1 MDSQKI
7 PLRFKV
13 LRYRASME
21 RPNERTTGRTFTI
34 NLGKVPS
41 FLSTIYPRC
50 NGAGIKSAVAESE
63 ADKEGD
69 THAHAD
75 PTETL
80 TGSVSLQHRS
90 LQLIGA

>member
-50 NGAGIKSAVAESE
+50 NGAGIKSAVAEEE

-69 THAHAD
+69 THATRMPIRPRLSRDRCHCSTD
-75 PTETL
+75 L
-80 TGSVSLQHRS
+80 YNL
-90 LQLIGA
+90 

>member
-50 NGAGIKSAVAESE
+50 NGAGIKSAVAEEE
-63 ADKEGD
+63 ADRGKH
-69 THAHAD
+69 THAD